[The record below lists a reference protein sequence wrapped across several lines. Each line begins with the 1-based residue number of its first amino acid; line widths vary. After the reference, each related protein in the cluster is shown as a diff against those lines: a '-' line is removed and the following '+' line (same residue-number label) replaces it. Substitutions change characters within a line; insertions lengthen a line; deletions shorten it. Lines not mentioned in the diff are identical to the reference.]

1 MRSDPSV
8 VFLAQGS
15 HSYWNAHSLG
25 WGHFSSGHQ
34 PACAPLPVPRHSHL
48 QAFVQAGP
56 SIWNVDAQSLI
67 KLLSSFKAW
76 HQMHLHQ
83 EGALILPGCWNPF
96 LPLPGLLSP
105 RTHTPVKMT
114 EIGTH
119 AFSHECSALRRIGAV
134 NRKAGPSRNPGAHG
148 HYTSH
153 RPPIPGLDGRLL
165 QYPVVLGSEET
176 PDQARPSP

>member
-56 SIWNVDAQSLI
+56 SIWNVDAQSPLI

-83 EGALILPGCWNPF
+83 EGALSLPSCWNPF
-96 LPLPGLLSP
+96 LPFPGLLSP

-114 EIGTH
+114 EIGSH
-119 AFSHECSALRRIGAV
+119 ALTGLAMRELSKPFMQSSGMSSLDRMGGGLAKAWGGGKQEVLR
-134 NRKAGPSRNPGAHG
+134 P
-148 HYTSH
+148 
-153 RPPIPGLDGRLL
+153 
-165 QYPVVLGSEET
+165 
-176 PDQARPSP
+176 